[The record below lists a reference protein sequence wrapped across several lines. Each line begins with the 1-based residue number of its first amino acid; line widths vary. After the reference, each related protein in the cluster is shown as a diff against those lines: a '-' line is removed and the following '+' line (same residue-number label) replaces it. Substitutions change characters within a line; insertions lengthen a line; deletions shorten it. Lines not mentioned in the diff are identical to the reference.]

1 MSNTQETQK
10 TLEVKIRPFANQ
22 SFKERADQ
30 NGVARVYLTTMALSE
45 LNLKPGMLC
54 KIWKKGELEKKEAI
68 AWNTTENRNNKKVIN
83 MSKTYQDYCG
93 FLLSDDL
100 VICIC
105 GAGTVSTAR
114 SVFMRDITSQE
125 SGELAEIGDE
135 DRPHWEWFLK
145 DHLSR
150 AEIIFPGMM
159 FKKISPVGTK
169 RDFIVD
175 FINGKPNGLASYE
188 RGTTSVTISSRIE
201 APIQV
206 EVNGSPPRL
215 EVVNIA
221 GIDQALKKLN
231 LFLSN
236 FDRQKD
242 FTHTWVQRSCAVLLH
257 GGHGTGKTYL
267 MNKIINTGWSK
278 NVLRLENDA
287 KLSDVRLTFQNAM
300 LSQPSII
307 VIDDLD
313 SLVSK
318 EEVASS
324 TTATAM
330 AKAIGRELDTLSQCR
345 SGSSLPRVLIIATS
359 LNASNIPMTLK
370 RLGRFETEI
379 ALPIPDVSA
388 RKAILHSLERPFDP
402 TTRDATLNKLG
413 DRTHAYTAEDLVALL
428 NAAGVFAEQRLDA
441 KGLGTSDSLHLTQED
456 LAQRLD
462 AMKIENS
469 DALYLTQEDI
479 EQALLQVRP
488 TAMHDITLQPPSVRW
503 DEIGGQDSVKNAL
516 RRAVETPLTNPERMK
531 RVGASSKKGLLLYG
545 PPGCSKTLSAQAM
558 ATEVGFN
565 FFAVKGA
572 ELLNM
577 YVGESERAVRDVFAR
592 ARAASPSIIFFDEIE
607 SIGSKRSGRNTGVN
621 VLTTLLNEMDGI
633 ETLKGV
639 TVLAA
644 TNQPQALDLALL
656 RPGRFDKLLYVAP
669 PDLAGR
675 REILEVKKRTIDM
688 ADDVDIPRLAE
699 LTDGYSGA
707 ELVGICQTACDTCM
721 EKCEETG
728 EELQVHMEDFLGA
741 IKTQKKQIT
750 PKLIEGYERWAAGVR
765 GDTD

>member
-1 MSNTQETQK
+1 MSKIQDAQK

-22 SFKERADQ
+22 NFKDRPDQ
-30 NGVARVYLTTMALSE
+30 NGVSRVYLSSTALSE

-54 KIWKKGELEKKEAI
+54 HIWKKDELEHEKKEAI
-68 AWNTTENRNNKKVIN
+68 AWLTTEKSTNKKVIY
-83 MSKTYQDYCG
+83 MSKTFQDVCD
-93 FLLSDDL
+93 FKLADDL
-100 VICIC
+100 LIS
-105 GAGTVSTAR
+105 GAGVLGIAGSI
-114 SVFMRDITSQE
+114 FLRDITQQE
-125 SGELAEIGDE
+125 SADTLDIEDE
-135 DRPHWEWFLK
+135 DRPHWEWFLREN
-145 DHLSR
+145 LGR
-150 AEIIFPGMM
+150 AEVIFPGMVL
-159 FKKISPVGTK
+159 KNISLRGPK

-175 FINGKPNGLASYE
+175 FINGKPAGLGKYDS
-188 RGTTSVTISSRIE
+188 TTAVKISSRIE
-201 APIQV
+201 APAQY
-206 EVNGSPPRL
+206 EVSRPSARL
-215 EVVNIA
+215 EVVDIA

-231 LFLSN
+231 RFLTN
-236 FDRQKD
+236 FDRQFK
-242 FTHTWVQRSCAVLLH
+242 FTWAQRSCAVLLH

-267 MNKIINTGWSK
+267 LNKILNTGWSN
-278 NVLRLENDA
+278 NVLRLDGDA
-287 KLSDVRLTFQNAM
+287 KISNVRSTFRDAK

-307 VIDDLD
+307 VIDDLE

-318 EEVASS
+318 EDVMSIS
-324 TTATAM
+324 M
-330 AKAIGRELDTLSQCR
+330 AKAFGEELDILAQSH
-345 SGSSLPRVLIIATS
+345 SGSSLPRVLVIATA
-359 LNASNIPMTLK
+359 LNSSNIPISLK
-370 RLGRFETEI
+370 KRGRFRTEI
-379 ALPIPDVSA
+379 SLPIPDVAA
-388 RKAILHSLERPFDP
+388 RKAILKSLEPPIHPD
-402 TTRDATLNKLG
+402 TREETLNKLG

-428 NAAGVFAEQRLDA
+428 DAACELAEEKAETVREENEQ
-441 KGLGTSDSLHLTQED
+441 GFY
-456 LAQRLD
+456 LA
-462 AMKIENS
+462 
-469 DALYLTQEDI
+469 QEDI
-479 EQALLQVRP
+479 EQALLLVRP

-516 RRAVETPLTNPERMK
+516 RRAVETPLLNPERMK
-531 RVGASSKKGLLLYG
+531 RVGASPKKGLLLYG

-607 SIGSKRSGRNTGVN
+607 SIGSKRSGRNNGVN

-669 PDLAGR
+669 PDLEGR
-675 REILEVKKRTIDM
+675 KEILRVRKRTMDM
-688 ADDVDIPRLAE
+688 ADDVDISRLAE

-707 ELVGICQTACDTCM
+707 ELVGICQTACDDVM
-721 EKCEETG
+721 EKCEKTG
-728 EELQVHMEDFLGA
+728 EELQVHMDDFLNA
-741 IKTQKKQIT
+741 IKLVKKQIT
-750 PKLIEGYERWAAGVR
+750 PKLIEGYEKWAAGAR